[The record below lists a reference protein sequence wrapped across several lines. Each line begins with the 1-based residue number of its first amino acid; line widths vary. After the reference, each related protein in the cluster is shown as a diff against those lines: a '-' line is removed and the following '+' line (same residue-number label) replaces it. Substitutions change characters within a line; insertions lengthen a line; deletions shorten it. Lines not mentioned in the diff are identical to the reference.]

1 MPASQDLPRWSGAG
15 ISHRSHE
22 EATLVQHCSVSFGT
36 ERSYY
41 TGRVER
47 RARGEARGR
56 LEMYDTTLSAVSSA
70 ASNRQDYSIFG
81 DGPGQQSD
89 GQKLLLGSLAS
100 SQTCL
105 AVGAARR
112 AQLHTSSFPKHASLP
127 GDPLRIAGQTSSTSQ
142 APPFSA

>member
-1 MPASQDLPRWSGAG
+1 MPASQGLPRWSGAG

-22 EATLVQHCSVSFGT
+22 EATLVQHCSVSFGA
-36 ERSYY
+36 ERSCY

-47 RARGEARGR
+47 RAQGDARGR

-81 DGPGQQSD
+81 DDPEQQSD
-89 GQKLLLGSLAS
+89 GQKLLLGSPAS

-105 AVGAARR
+105 AVGAAR

-127 GDPLRIAGQTSSTSQ
+127 GDPLQIAGQTSSTSQ
-142 APPFSA
+142 GPPFSA